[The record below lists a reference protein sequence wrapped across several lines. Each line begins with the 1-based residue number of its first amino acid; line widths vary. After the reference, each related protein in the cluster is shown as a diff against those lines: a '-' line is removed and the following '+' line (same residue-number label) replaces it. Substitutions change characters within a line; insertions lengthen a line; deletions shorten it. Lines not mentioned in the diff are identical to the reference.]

1 MPRSVDLLGELDVR
15 LVPPCKE
22 VTNALLLQSRV
33 ELLMEY
39 APAAAV
45 PSKGKQALLQKG
57 ASAPPVRGG
66 AKREA
71 VASARRR

>member
-39 APAAAV
+39 EPAAAV
-45 PSKGKQALLQKG
+45 PSKGKQALAG
-57 ASAPPVRGG
+57 
-66 AKREA
+66 KRRICA
-71 VASARRR
+71 AGSRRRKARSGC